1 MKKKDD
7 PRHLARV
14 KIIKVLFEKNFRQ
27 DMKIKNNP
35 IAQDLLK
42 NLKKIDKAIIQNA
55 PAWPINQISPVELSI
70 LRLAVWELAFS
81 QKREPYKVIVD
92 EAVEIAKEFGSNSS
106 AGFIN
111 GVLGTII
118 KTRLK
123 MKES

>member
-14 KIIKVLFEKNFRQ
+14 KTVKVLFENNFRKSL
-27 DMKIKNNP
+27 KIRNDP
-35 IAQDLLK
+35 QAQDLFK
-42 NLKKIDKAIIQNA
+42 NLSKIDKAIAKSA
-55 PAWPINQISPVELSI
+55 PAWPINQISPIDLSV
-70 LRLAVWELAFS
+70 LRLSVWELLFR
-81 QKREPYKVIVD
+81 KKKEPYKVIID
-92 EAVEIAKEFGSNSS
+92 EAVEIAKEYGSETS

-123 MKES
+123 KQES